1 MKNII
6 LVLIPSFITYI
17 VCVGA
22 IVYEIIKKPNY
33 QLIKICV
40 FVGVLLFM
48 LITDIPCYKDVFEKN
63 TTTVTAEYVK
73 FQSSNTLPGTRK
85 VFFEN
90 GNDQFSVY
98 VPTFARIVGKL
109 EVGRTYEI
117 EYFNNSRIVKEYRL
131 IE

>member
-1 MKNII
+1 MKNIL
-6 LVLIPSFITYI
+6 LVLIPVFTAYA
-17 VCVGA
+17 GA
-22 IVYEIIKKPNY
+22 IIATVYEIVTHSKYFRLRI
-33 QLIKICV
+33 I
-40 FVGVLLFM
+40 LFAG
-48 LITDIPCYKDVFEKN
+48 LVVALSIFQIPTYKDMIEKD

-73 FQSSNTLPGTRK
+73 FQSSNTPAGTRK